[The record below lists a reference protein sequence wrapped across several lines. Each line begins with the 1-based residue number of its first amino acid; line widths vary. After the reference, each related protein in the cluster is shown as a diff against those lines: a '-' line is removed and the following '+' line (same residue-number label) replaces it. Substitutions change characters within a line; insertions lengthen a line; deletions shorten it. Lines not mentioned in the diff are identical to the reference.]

1 MCLDFHIKAWAHTHT
16 HTHTQD
22 YIEGMTDSFDLVVLA
37 AWKVLFLLRE
47 ISEPF
52 CNSKCMH
59 TKTNMYL
66 DTCIRRGVQNKQAG
80 WVRLY
85 CIYIY
90 IIYIYI
96 YNMYRGVE
104 SAQAG
109 WVRFCSAVVM
119 LTLANSKLVRER
131 ETVMG

>member
-1 MCLDFHIKAWAHTHT
+1 MTNTHTHT

-52 CNSKCMH
+52 SNSKCMH

-66 DTCIRRGVQNKQAG
+66 DTCIR
-80 WVRLY
+80 
-85 CIYIY
+85 
-90 IIYIYI
+90 
-96 YNMYRGVE
+96 RGVE